1 MKNYLY
7 STMMMVA
14 MMVAALSFIAC
25 GGSDDDEDDR
35 GGTSSSELVGIWDL
49 KTVENFF
56 KGEATGTDN
65 GEEVWEISSDMIK
78 IISKTNPSSD
88 LSGLSLPYTYD
99 KGNKKLN
106 IIGDYHSPYTV
117 KTINSNT
124 LVLQS
129 SVFSNSYHIFNFKKK

>member
-1 MKNYLY
+1 MKKYY
-7 STMMMVA
+7 SAMMMVA
-14 MMVAALSFIAC
+14 MMVAALSFTAC
-25 GGSDDDEDDR
+25 GGSDDDEDDG
-35 GGTSSSELVGIWDL
+35 GGTSSSELVGTWDL
-49 KTVENFF
+49 ETVENFY

-65 GEEVWEISSDMIK
+65 GEEVWEISSDKIK
-78 IISKTNPSSD
+78 IISKANPSSD
-88 LSGLSLPYTYD
+88 LSGLSLPYTYY

-129 SVFSNSYHIFNFKKK
+129 SAFYNSYHIYNFKKK

>member
-1 MKNYLY
+1 MKKYY
-7 STMMMVA
+7 SAMIMFA
-14 MMVAALSFIAC
+14 MMVAALSFTAC
-25 GGSDDDEDDR
+25 GGSDDEDDE
-35 GGTSSSELVGIWDL
+35 GGTSSSELVGTWDL
-49 KTVENFF
+49 ETVENFF

-65 GEEVWEISSDMIK
+65 GEEVWEISSDKIK
-78 IISKTNPSSD
+78 IISKTNPSSN

-99 KGNKKLN
+99 KSNKKLN

-129 SVFSNSYHIFNFKKK
+129 SVFYNSYHIYNFKKK

>member
-1 MKNYLY
+1 MKKYY
-7 STMMMVA
+7 SAMMMVA

-35 GGTSSSELVGIWDL
+35 GGTSSSELVGTWDL
-49 KTVENFF
+49 ETVENFY
-56 KGEATGTDN
+56 KGEATDTDN
-65 GEEVWEISSDMIK
+65 GEEVWEISSDKIK
-78 IISKTNPSSD
+78 IISKTNPSSNV
-88 LSGLSLPYTYD
+88 SGLSLPYTYD

-129 SVFSNSYHIFNFKKK
+129 SVFYNSHSIYHFKKK

>member
-49 KTVENFF
+49 KTVENFL
-56 KGEATGTDN
+56 KVKQQALIME
-65 GEEVWEISSDMIK
+65 
-78 IISKTNPSSD
+78 
-88 LSGLSLPYTYD
+88 
-99 KGNKKLN
+99 KKCGKSHL
-106 IIGDYHSPYTV
+106 I
-117 KTINSNT
+117 
-124 LVLQS
+124 
-129 SVFSNSYHIFNFKKK
+129 